1 MKQNICVQIVPSAEL
16 RQMGLEELAGYRG
29 FIVED
34 LASSERRV
42 KGYMVLLEE
51 AYQNE
56 FLWFIPKMSI
66 VYE

>member
-1 MKQNICVQIVPSAEL
+1 
-16 RQMGLEELAGYRG
+16 MGLDELAGYRG

-56 FLWFIPKMSI
+56 FLWFIPKISI

>member
-1 MKQNICVQIVPSAEL
+1 MKQNICVEIVLSAEL
-16 RQMGLEELAGYRG
+16 KQMGLEELAGYRG
-29 FIVED
+29 FIMED
-34 LASSERRV
+34 LASPDRRM